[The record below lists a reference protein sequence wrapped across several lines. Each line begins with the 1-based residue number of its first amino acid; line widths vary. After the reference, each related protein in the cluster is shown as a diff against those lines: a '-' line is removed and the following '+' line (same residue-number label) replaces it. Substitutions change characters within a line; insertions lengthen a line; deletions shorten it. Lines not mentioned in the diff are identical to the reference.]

1 MTDENKQKCFKK
13 GIFTAIQTH
22 YKYRER
28 HSSLLAFG
36 KLQIFGL
43 YFPERYE
50 CIGNGV
56 RYALYEPVEIFHVV
70 VGAHDG
76 EVGQR
81 LGKFVDVSVD
91 GGVFEVN
98 AGVEQVG
105 ERLHLVEGYVGF
117 HNAPPFRVERLRTV
131 VPLVMVSTVS

>member
-1 MTDENKQKCFKK
+1 MTDENKQKCYKK

-36 KLQIFGL
+36 KLHVFGL

-56 RYALYEPVEIFHVV
+56 RYALYELVEIFHVV

-91 GGVFEVN
+91 VGVFRVN
-98 AGVEQVG
+98 AWCEKIVEC
-105 ERLHLVEGYVGF
+105 LHAVE
-117 HNAPPFRVERLRTV
+117 
-131 VPLVMVSTVS
+131 

>member
-56 RYALYEPVEIFHVV
+56 RYALYELVEIFHVV

-76 EVGQR
+76 KVGQR

-91 GGVFEVN
+91 GGVVDVD
-98 AGVEQVG
+98 AGCEQIG
-105 ERLHLVEGYVGF
+105 KCLHLVE
-117 HNAPPFRVERLRTV
+117 
-131 VPLVMVSTVS
+131 